1 MNSTAYLKTNAY
13 NKCCTSKL
21 KITKNLTKKAIRFI
35 RRCLWGREN
44 TGQRRGLSKRLDNFR
59 NIIISLIIS
68 LFISK
73 LNNFWP
79 YNNKCTICH

>member
-35 RRCLWGREN
+35 RRCLWAGKILVKEEVFQN
-44 TGQRRGLSKRLDNFR
+44 V
-59 NIIISLIIS
+59 
-68 LFISK
+68 
-73 LNNFWP
+73 
-79 YNNKCTICH
+79 